1 MSRGIPAQPQ
11 SVPPMIP
18 SFPPRWAQVFGEDRR
33 GIFAEFTLDDVNF
46 AWRWI
51 PPGKFQ
57 MGSPDSE
64 TGRYPDEGPVHSVTI
79 SRGFWLTETQ
89 ITQAQWFAVTSET
102 PSRFKG
108 DQRPV
113 EQVSWHVSLAFAETL
128 NSRLPGL
135 RASLPTEAEWEYA
148 CRAGTRGAF
157 HIDGSQ
163 CTEPTGQD
171 PVLDQLGWFAGNC
184 NETDDVKRK
193 AANAWGLFDMHGNVW
208 EWCRDGK
215 RTYTARAERDP
226 QGTMDEGAARV
237 MRGGSWSGQ
246 AQSCRAAYR
255 NDDVPA
261 HGWYSLGL
269 RLFAGQET

>member
-1 MSRGIPAQPQ
+1 MSRGISPQ
-11 SVPPMIP
+11 SVPKMIP

-33 GIFAEFTLDDVNF
+33 GIFAEFTLDKVNF
-46 AWRWI
+46 VWRWI

-64 TGRYPDEGPVHSVTI
+64 AGRNSDEGPVHTVTI

-89 ITQAQWFAVTSET
+89 ITQAQWFAVTGET

-113 EQVSWHVSLAFAETL
+113 ENVSWHASMAFAETL
-128 NSRLPGL
+128 NSKVPELK
-135 RASLPTEAEWEYA
+135 ASLPTEAEWEYA

-163 CTEPTGQD
+163 CAEPSGQN
-171 PVLDQLGWFAGNC
+171 PVLDQLGWFDGNS
-184 NETDDVKRK
+184 NETQNVKQK

-208 EWCRDGK
+208 EWCRDGR
-215 RTYTARAERDP
+215 RTYTARMERDP
-226 QGTMDEGAARV
+226 QGTMDEGAVRV
-237 MRGGSWSGQ
+237 MRGGSWDFQ
-246 AQSCRAAYR
+246 ALFCRAAYR
-255 NDDVPA
+255 FDDVPA
-261 HGWYSLGL
+261 VGWNFHGL